1 MSITKGYFSSI
12 GKTFSMMG
20 ENSRSVI
27 STLASP
33 CSNWN
38 AIGFRIQPGVEG
50 KKHGPD
56 HRHAE
61 MGLINSA
68 GTLGAMSAT
77 VSLLAMP
84 RLLSAEASRRQRA

>member
-38 AIGFRIQPGVEG
+38 AMASGSSRVLRARSTAPIIGTP
-50 KKHGPD
+50 KW
-56 HRHAE
+56 
-61 MGLINSA
+61 
-68 GTLGAMSAT
+68 
-77 VSLLAMP
+77 
-84 RLLSAEASRRQRA
+84 AS